1 MTEELNKIVKGAGII
16 LIGLIISKIAGYI
29 YRIIIS
35 KTGVEEYGLISLALA
50 IIFGITVI
58 VRFGLDKGVLRYT
71 SIYKSKNEYGKIKY
85 LLNTAIKLILIFSVI
100 GIFLVFL
107 TKNYLWIL
115 FKNERLPL
123 LISIL
128 IFAVPFDAIKSIYAN
143 TIKGLGQVKYL
154 VYSENI
160 GENIIKILGTII
172 LLYFGLGLIGASVA
186 YVLSMIFSFIVL
198 LYFTNKLLKKY
209 KIEKENKLMDKIIK
223 YSWPLVLTDIIL
235 IFTLWTDTLM
245 LGFFKTTREVGL
257 YNAAGPTALISYI
270 FPLAIITLFLPVWAT
285 SYVKNNKD
293 DMKKIYQAIT
303 KWIFLIN
310 LFVLT
315 IFLLFS
321 KEIITMIFGKEYYA
335 SYLAFAILSI
345 GYFITYLSLTSRDI
359 LMVLK
364 KTKLIFINTLLIG
377 LSNVIL
383 NFILIPKYGI
393 VGAAFATAISFLIGS
408 ILMITEAIY
417 IIKIFPFNKHFIKI
431 ILINILIFIIIK
443 EIPLNFNNYYI
454 FSLTCI
460 ILSILYLIL
469 LFITKSFENS
479 DLDLIN
485 TIEKKLNIKLLR
497 KILDR
502 LER

>member
-35 KTGVEEYGLISLALA
+35 KTGV
-50 IIFGITVI
+50 
-58 VRFGLDKGVLRYT
+58 K
-71 SIYKSKNEYGKIKY
+71 EYGKIKY

-235 IFTLWTDTLM
+235 
-245 LGFFKTTREVGL
+245 
-257 YNAAGPTALISYI
+257 
-270 FPLAIITLFLPVWAT
+270 
-285 SYVKNNKD
+285 
-293 DMKKIYQAIT
+293 
-303 KWIFLIN
+303 
-310 LFVLT
+310 
-315 IFLLFS
+315 
-321 KEIITMIFGKEYYA
+321 
-335 SYLAFAILSI
+335 
-345 GYFITYLSLTSRDI
+345 
-359 LMVLK
+359 
-364 KTKLIFINTLLIG
+364 
-377 LSNVIL
+377 
-383 NFILIPKYGI
+383 
-393 VGAAFATAISFLIGS
+393 
-408 ILMITEAIY
+408 
-417 IIKIFPFNKHFIKI
+417 
-431 ILINILIFIIIK
+431 
-443 EIPLNFNNYYI
+443 
-454 FSLTCI
+454 
-460 ILSILYLIL
+460 
-469 LFITKSFENS
+469 
-479 DLDLIN
+479 
-485 TIEKKLNIKLLR
+485 
-497 KILDR
+497 
-502 LER
+502 